1 MGFFLSIS
9 YNNRFVN
16 AQLRMQNNPIWQ
28 QLAKLAKDQKRKD
41 LNHLWQQNN
50 RLEAFTFESNNL
62 HLDLSKN
69 WIDQTT
75 LNLLCELAEQASLKS
90 AIDDLFNGEIV
101 NTTDQSAASHTT
113 LRDPAH
119 RNHQANVTTLFNLAD
134 DITSGAIK
142 TAFGQPVKQLVNIGI
157 GGSYLGPRLVVE
169 ALTELQSESQ
179 IPVYFAASVDDSL
192 INQLFQSIDIEH
204 CLFCISSKSF
214 STVETLMNARAIQ
227 SKLKQINGYKP
238 TEQQSSL
245 MAITANTQRAIEVGI
260 PKKMVLP
267 FDASVGGRFSLWSA
281 IGFPIVLAAGQAQ
294 FKSLLDGAH
303 QMDLH
308 FRDKPFNENIPV
320 LMALVSIWYRNF
332 IGLSA
337 YSCLPYDA
345 RLRSLPKWLQQ
356 LMMESTGKMHNIEGE
371 VIDYPTTPWVFGD
384 HGQLSQHAFF
394 QAFHQGVDALPL
406 DFIGVLEH
414 NSPAQDF
421 LLYNMIAQGAALM
434 AGKEEDHSMK
444 GCPGN
449 KPSTSLLLKDLSAQS
464 VGQLLAMYE
473 HMIYT
478 QSVIWNINCFDQPGV
493 ELGKSIARD
502 IQQHVEN
509 NTLNEIALD
518 PSTMALIKKVTE

>member
-1 MGFFLSIS
+1 M
-9 YNNRFVN
+9 R
-16 AQLRMQNNPIWQ
+16 NNPIWQ
-28 QLAKLAKDQKRKD
+28 QLNNQAQDPALKNLS
-41 LNHLWQQNN
+41 LLWKNTE
-50 RLEAFTFESNNL
+50 RHENL
-62 HLDLSKN
+62 VFQSENIYLDLSKN
-69 WIDQTT
+69 WIDEKT
-75 LNLLCELAEQASLKS
+75 LDLLCDLARASNLQT
-90 AIDDLFNGEIV
+90 AIERLFNGDVV
-101 NTTDQSAASHTT
+101 NTTDQLAATHTS
-113 LRDPAH
+113 LRDPNHTSHAH
-119 RNHQANVTTLFNLAD
+119 NTETIFNLAD
-134 DITSGAIK
+134 QVLDGQIK
-142 TAFGQPVKQLVNIGI
+142 TAFGKEVKQLVNIGI

-169 ALTELQSESQ
+169 ALTELQSESR

-214 STVETLMNARAIQ
+214 STVETLMNARAVQ
-227 SKLKQINGYKP
+227 DKLKAISGYQP
-238 TEQQSSL
+238 TDTQSSL
-245 MAITANTQRAIEVGI
+245 MAITANTQRAREAGI
-260 PKKMVLP
+260 PHSMILP
-267 FDASVGGRFSLWSA
+267 FEESIGGRFSLWSA
-281 IGFPIVLAAGQAQ
+281 IGFPIVLAAGKQQ
-294 FKSLLDGAH
+294 FIELLAGAH
-303 QMDLH
+303 DMDEH
-308 FRDKPFNENIPV
+308 FRHEKFNNNIPV
-320 LMALVSIWYRNF
+320 LMALMSVWYRNF
-332 IGLSA
+332 MGLSA

-356 LMMESTGKMHNIEGE
+356 LMMESTGKMHNVDGQ

-434 AGKEEDHSMK
+434 QGKEEDQSMK

-449 KPSTSLLLKDLSAQS
+449 KPSTTLLLNDLSAQS
-464 VGQLLAMYE
+464 VGQLLALYE
-473 HMIYT
+473 HMIFT

-509 NTLNEIALD
+509 NTLNKLALD
-518 PSTMALIKKVTE
+518 PSTVSLIKKVTE

>member
-1 MGFFLSIS
+1 M
-9 YNNRFVN
+9 R
-16 AQLRMQNNPIWQ
+16 NNPIWQ
-28 QLAKLAKDQKRKD
+28 QLTLHAQKTKLKD
-41 LNHLWQQNN
+41 LSHLWQQPDRHNK
-50 RLEAFTFESNNL
+50 LTFESKNIY
-62 HLDLSKN
+62 LDLSKN
-69 WIDQTT
+69 WIDDEA
-75 LNLLCELAEQASLKS
+75 LNHLCELASQAGLKE
-90 AIDDLFNGEIV
+90 AIKKLFNAEVV
-101 NTTDQSAASHTT
+101 NTTDQLAATHTT

-119 RNHQANVTTLFNLAD
+119 PNHRNNTKALFSLAD
-134 DITSGAIK
+134 AVSTGQIK
-142 TAFGQPVKQLVNIGI
+142 TAFGKQVKQLVNIGI

-169 ALTELQSESQ
+169 SLTELQSESR

-227 SKLKQINGYKP
+227 TKLKEISGYQP
-238 TEQQSSL
+238 TQEQSSL
-245 MAITANTQRAIEVGI
+245 MAITANTKRAIEVGI
-260 PKKMVLP
+260 PKCMVLP

-281 IGFPIVLAAGQAQ
+281 IGFPIVLAAGKEQFQA
-294 FKSLLDGAH
+294 LLHGAH
-303 QMDLH
+303 EMDLH
-308 FRDKPFNENIPV
+308 FRNKPFTENIPV
-320 LMALVSIWYRNF
+320 LMALMSIWYRNF
-332 IGLSA
+332 MGLSA

-356 LMMESTGKMHNIEGE
+356 LMMESTGKMHNVKGE

-434 AGKEEDHSMK
+434 RGKEEDHSMK

-449 KPSTSLLLKDLSAQS
+449 KPSTTILLKDLSAES

-502 IQQHVEN
+502 IQEHVEN
-509 NTLNEIALD
+509 NTLNEVALD